1 MSASVAVGC
10 KRWNGLLLPC
20 GIIVPAVNGLSGP
33 RQGGVH
39 VEHTTIAVDLAKSVF
54 QVAVSH
60 RPGHLDEARRL
71 PRERFLAFFAQRP
84 PATIVLEACGSA
96 HYWARQLQ
104 PLGHAVRLLPAHDV
118 RPYVR
123 RNKTDRTDAKGLLE
137 ANRNEEIHPVPVKT
151 IEHQAIAS
159 LHRLRSTWLA
169 TRTARLNTLR
179 GLLRE
184 FGIFIPTGS
193 QRVVPRVRALHEDPA
208 VPPLLHATLAAAC
221 DEIERLEG
229 NMRVV
234 EQQLAALADDM
245 PDVQL
250 LQTVPGVG
258 LITATALVALVT
270 DIRRFPSGRHFASF
284 LGLTPREDS
293 SALRRR
299 LGAISKQGDV
309 YVRMLLTH
317 GARSLVWHAKAA
329 GRPTPLQQWAMQT
342 ELRRGRNVA
351 AVAVANKLARIV
363 WAVWVQQRPFAAD
376 HRLG

>member
-1 MSASVAVGC
+1 M
-10 KRWNGLLLPC
+10 
-20 GIIVPAVNGLSGP
+20 
-33 RQGGVH
+33 
-39 VEHTTIAVDLAKSVF
+39 EHTTIAVDLAKSVF

-60 RPGHLDEARRL
+60 RAGHVDEERRL
-71 PRERFLAFFAQRP
+71 VRDRFLTFFAQRP
-84 PATIVLEACGSA
+84 PATVILEACGSA
-96 HYWARQLQ
+96 HHWARQLQ
-104 PLGHAVRLLPAHDV
+104 PLGHTVRLLPAHDV

-151 IEHQAIAS
+151 LEHQAIAS
-159 LHRLRSTWLA
+159 LHRFRSTWLA
-169 TRTARLNTLR
+169 TRTARLNTIR

-184 FGIFIPTGS
+184 FGIFIPVGS
-193 QRVVPRVRALHEDPA
+193 QHVLPRVQALLIEEPS
-208 VPPLLHATLAAAC
+208 VPVLLHTTLAAAC
-221 DEIERLEG
+221 DEIAVLEA
-229 NMRVV
+229 NMRAV
-234 EQQLAALADDM
+234 ERQLAALAAEM

-258 LITATALVALVT
+258 LITATALVALVA
-270 DIRRFPSGRHFASF
+270 DIHRFPSGRHFASF

-293 SALRRR
+293 SAARRR

-317 GARSLVWHAKAA
+317 GARSVVWHAKAA
-329 GRPTPLQQWAMQT
+329 THGTALQRWAVQT

-363 WAVWVQQRPFAAD
+363 WAVWVQQRPFAAE
-376 HRLG
+376 HHSG